1 MFFYFWIY
9 FRALYK
15 RQELPVYMQV
25 SMDGRVFKLRAVST
39 VSIKPCVVVLLCVI
53 AAKIFMFVVNRIESC
68 WKGNKNYYWVKRVN
82 CPRHESFYS
91 QISFHP
97 LIIHVHLHHWVS
109 FPSHSPVCCH
119 DFHSSVIQSIH
130 FCRACLV
137 GHLIFLDSNCHP
149 WNLSGI
155 IHFILLQQLKIK
167 WKG

>member
-1 MFFYFWIY
+1 MCSSFIEMFFYFWIY

-53 AAKIFMFVVNRIESC
+53 AAKISMFVVNRIESC
-68 WKGNKNYYWVKRVN
+68 WKGNKNYYWVKRAN

-91 QISFHP
+91 QISFI
-97 LIIHVHLHHWVS
+97 LLSFTFTSITELVS
-109 FPSHSPVCCH
+109 PAQSC
-119 DFHSSVIQSIH
+119 FHCSVIQSIH

-149 WNLSGI
+149 LNLSGT
-155 IHFILLQQLKIK
+155 IHFI
-167 WKG
+167 